1 MGNASNAPLR
11 SRLRLGLPSRPLLCR
26 APKNVPVLHRV
37 SATAYHELS
46 QSAMP
51 YRSWR
56 RLVSSWTGNSL
67 LALLAVCSVQA
78 APRIKVIKLAV
89 TNLSPLPRPSENV
102 VVPVSTLQA
111 IARDF
116 AAATVI
122 VTTSLSPLPR
132 PSENVVVPVS

>member
-89 TNLSPLPRPSENV
+89 TNLSPLPRASETV
-102 VVPVSTLQA
+102 LVPGSPLQA
-111 IARDF
+111 IAGNC
-116 AAATVI
+116 AAPIVI
-122 VTTSLSPLPR
+122 DAGGQTETLDQDARHLQTT
-132 PSENVVVPVS
+132 E